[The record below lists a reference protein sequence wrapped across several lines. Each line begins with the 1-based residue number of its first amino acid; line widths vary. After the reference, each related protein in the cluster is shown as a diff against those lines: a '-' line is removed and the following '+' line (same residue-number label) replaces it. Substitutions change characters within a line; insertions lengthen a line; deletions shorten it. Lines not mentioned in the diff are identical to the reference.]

1 MARPWYIQA
10 MDASHRLTVLG
21 ILGFSGYLTFIAFKG
36 IEANAMRKAHKKLE
50 EPVEAPQS

>member
-1 MARPWYIQA
+1 